1 MHEEVNASSRFTR
14 IVKRQECLFCFLCG
28 MSFNYVSAGFLADRC
43 TRITWPFCCHSS
55 QRIVV
60 SQSLSF
66 PPAAIVAALPPLRR
80 LQKPIWKINKGLTP
94 VHLVAFRQMF
104 HRSQGAVCTNRINLS
119 FSPAVPRAFG
129 GKNIIDFLYSQT
141 ELLTFQ

>member
-28 MSFNYVSAGFLADRC
+28 MSFNYVSAVFSRQMHPDHLAFLLSLKPAY
-43 TRITWPFCCHSS
+43 CCKSVTL
-55 QRIVV
+55 I
-60 SQSLSF
+60 

-80 LQKPIWKINKGLTP
+80 LQKPIWKINKGLTS

-119 FSPAVPRAFG
+119 SSPAVLRAFG

-141 ELLTFQ
+141 KLLTFQ